1 MLHVTQDAMDICSA
15 TVRQLSTQ
23 PNTKCL
29 RLIKSDRGV
38 AISFELPRSDDEL
51 VRHHGIAVLAV
62 PERVA
67 DELSEKS
74 LDVSDDGRF
83 VLS

>member
-1 MLHVTQDAMDICSA
+1 MLHVTQDAREICSA

-29 RLIKSDRGV
+29 RLIKGDHGV
-38 AISFELPRSDDEL
+38 AISFELPRSNDAL
-51 VRHHGIAVLAV
+51 VRHRGVAILAV

-67 DELSEKS
+67 NEFSDLS